1 MITTAGH
8 SSRYTVELP
17 LYEGPLDLLLEL
29 IESAELDITRISLA
43 LVADQYLA
51 YLEAAEARNLEDL
64 SFFLVVA
71 ARLLQ
76 IKSEALLPRPVEREP
91 GEPDPGDELARQL
104 VAYKKYRQIALILSE
119 REERGLRTF
128 LRSAPPP
135 NMDSR
140 LELSDLD
147 TFDLRAA
154 MLAVL
159 SREPSS
165 ESVGDVV
172 RPPIVRIRDRIHRIV
187 RALNQLAKTTFREVM
202 QDARNRLEIVV
213 SFLAMLELIKQGQ
226 VTAEQ
231 GELFGN
237 IELERGPQWDADQ
250 ALEFELEFDE

>member
-8 SSRYTVELP
+8 ASRYTVELP

-29 IESAELDITRISLA
+29 IERAELDITRISLA

-51 YLEAAEARNLEDL
+51 YLEGAEARNLEDL

-91 GEPDPGDELARQL
+91 GEDDPGDELARQL
-104 VAYKKYRQIALILSE
+104 VAYKKYRQIALLLSE
-119 REERGLRTF
+119 REEMGLRTF

-135 NMDSR
+135 SLDSR
-140 LELSDLD
+140 LELSQVDLY
-147 TFDLRAA
+147 DLRAA
-154 MLAVL
+154 MMAVL
-159 SREPSS
+159 AREPSD
-165 ESVGDVV
+165 EPVDRVV
-172 RPPIVRIRDRIHRIV
+172 RPPVVRIRDRIRRIV
-187 RALNQLAKTTFREVM
+187 SSLNRLAKITFREVM
-202 QDARNRLEIVV
+202 RDARSRLEIVV

-226 VTAEQ
+226 VTADQQEN
-231 GELFGN
+231 FGN
-237 IELERGPQWDADQ
+237 IEIERGPQWDADQ